1 MRAIYFLVLLSVLVV
16 VTKSFQHISSPRIS
30 CEAASS
36 GSGFRRAVGREDDVE
51 EARVSPAP
59 NSAPA
64 IVKKGSGAL
73 GTNPRALGTNPRALG
88 TNPRALGTNPRALGT
103 NPRALGTNPRA
114 LGTNPKALRL
124 KLDALTDAFYEGG
137 TTADE
142 LKELIEL
149 VRDTDFSRKYFPELY
164 EEENMM

>member
-103 NPRALGTNPRA
+103 NPRALGTNP
-114 LGTNPKALRL
+114 KALRL

>member
-88 TNPRALGTNPRALGT
+88 TNP
-103 NPRALGTNPRA
+103 
-114 LGTNPKALRL
+114 KALRL

>member
-103 NPRALGTNPRA
+103 NP
-114 LGTNPKALRL
+114 KALRL

>member
-64 IVKKGSGAL
+64 IVKRGSGAL
-73 GTNPRALGTNPRALG
+73 GTNPNPLS
-88 TNPRALGTNPRALGT
+88 
-103 NPRALGTNPRA
+103 
-114 LGTNPKALRL
+114 L
-124 KLDALTDAFYEGG
+124 KLDPLPDVFYEGG